1 MKYYAVLDTNVLVSA
16 LLKKDSVPAIIL
28 RHASNGAI
36 IPLYSKEIF
45 DEYRDVLHRAK
56 FRFSERDIQE
66 AFNTIKE
73 RGKKVD
79 AEPTDEE
86 FDDEEDIIFYEV
98 VMEKRKTAE
107 AWLVTGNIRHFPK
120 EPFIVTPREMLD
132 IIEGNGK

>member
-1 MKYYAVLDTNVLVSA
+1 MMRGEDKVRCSFCGKTQNQVRKLIAGPDGVYICDDCVDVCGE
-16 LLKKDSVPAIIL
+16 II
-28 RHASNGAI
+28 
-36 IPLYSKEIF
+36 
-45 DEYRDVLHRAK
+45 
-56 FRFSERDIQE
+56 
-66 AFNTIKE
+66 
-73 RGKKVD
+73 
-79 AEPTDEE
+79 DEE